1 MHVRD
6 GPLRNFQGQRKSFRI
21 SIGEK
26 YESVDRLRTALDIE
40 RECFV
45 VIVLWD
51 PFFEE
56 EGLLPVFVST
66 CQVFVEAMIAGA
78 FFIVLEAIE
87 NIGCMKI
94 VDPVQVCSLSVIP

>member
-6 GPLRNFQGQRKSFRI
+6 GPLRNFQGQRQSFRI
-21 SIGEK
+21 SVGKK
-26 YESVDRLRTALDIE
+26 YKGIDRLRTALDIDWE
-40 RECFV
+40 RFV
-45 VIVLWD
+45 VVVLWD
-51 PFFEE
+51 PFFQD